1 MLSESSKFI
10 KSIVMFRLFSMFLT
24 FVLLSNNSDGQ
35 VTKTTNV
42 IKHALVY
49 YTENGQISLLGKHK
63 SGLPVTLINK
73 ITGVTYIAKTVSVR
87 AEMDQMGEKR
97 VFTTINKQPE
107 DSNIENILSTAIIG
121 KAISQIKRLE
131 IAVVNDIQII
141 KSFDT
146 KIKQGQLLIKL
157 LKENAEL
164 TPVNEY
170 WDTLQNILPKVKDVK
185 SSIVQFKIIEYRS
198 PAFEERTGPRFL
210 YLNAKII
217 PLTGQC
223 SDDLFIYE
231 FDGRVF
237 ITTGSSCCECGLNS
251 EETYE
256 VKKDKLLT
264 LFVDYSYST

>member
-1 MLSESSKFI
+1 MYRLLLFTTIFMCLSRISNAQTVVKRNDNPSLSK
-10 KSIVMFRLFSMFLT
+10 T
-24 FVLLSNNSDGQ
+24 ASD
-35 VTKTTNV
+35 
-42 IKHALVY
+42 IKHSLVY
-49 YTENGQISLLGKHK
+49 RMENGQISLLGKHK
-63 SGLPVTLINK
+63 PGLPVTLINK
-73 ITGVTYIAKTVSVR
+73 NTGVTYIAKTVSVKS
-87 AEMDQMGEKR
+87 EIDQMGEKR

-107 DSNIENILSTAIIG
+107 DSNSENILSTAIIG

-131 IAVVNDIQII
+131 IAVVNDSQII

-170 WDTLQNILPKVKDVK
+170 LDTLQNILPKVKEVK
-185 SSIVQFKIIEYRS
+185 SSNVQFKIIEYRS
-198 PAFEERTGPRFL
+198 PAFEEGTGPRFL

-237 ITTGSSCCECGLNS
+237 ITTGSSCCECGLNA